1 MAFTILPCLSP
12 GPILGC
18 LLHCL
23 ALVDTCRLLA
33 RRLLED
39 PAKLV
44 RRLIPHTASR
54 PICTGYVGAAESPCI
69 ILQFFAIFSLV

>member
-1 MAFTILPCLSP
+1 MLPCLLP
-12 GPILGC
+12 APILGC

-33 RRLLED
+33 RSSLED

-54 PICTGYVGAAESPCI
+54 PICTGYVGDAGSLPCI
-69 ILQFFAIFSLV
+69 ILQFCHILLV